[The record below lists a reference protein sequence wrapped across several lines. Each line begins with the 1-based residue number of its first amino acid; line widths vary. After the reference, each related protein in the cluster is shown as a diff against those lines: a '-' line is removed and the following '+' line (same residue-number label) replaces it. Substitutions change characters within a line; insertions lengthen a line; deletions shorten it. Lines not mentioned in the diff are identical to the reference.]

1 MNARKPDTS
10 TMLSGNSLALSC
22 KTASIRSALRIE
34 TNLSSEMGIPSYFKR
49 LADSVKGILVR
60 EIGEVKA
67 LLLDFNCIVYN
78 CIRDPALPAYCEEK
92 KAEWEKLVQ
101 EEVCKYIVEIWQ
113 SCGKPASVLIAVDGV
128 VPMAKIR
135 QQRMRRFKSLWW
147 ATKECE
153 MGIRKVQ
160 DERWDTN
167 AITPGTAF
175 METLSARLHTLAK
188 ARGWTVSDSDEPGE
202 GEHKVMAWIR
212 SRGGATVVYGLDA
225 DLILLSMLHRCGM
238 DESLYLMREKA
249 EFYDSG
255 AACKF
260 MYLSIDSLLDALFVK
275 EYRRRHVLDYIAGM
289 SFLGN
294 DFLPHGISFKIKEGG
309 HERLLSMLGL
319 LHGES
324 KWLVDEEGVLI
335 ASSFNQI
342 VGGLAATEEEDT
354 RHAMK
359 KKRVQKQGPPR
370 SESEKAMLPV
380 QNLPHDWFVEKCLGT
395 EVQLVDGWRDVYRKW
410 TPVRAASYY
419 RYGHQWILDYYMG
432 RAVNTNWYFPWH
444 LPPLMSDVLVNT
456 EEMPTLATDAPPRP
470 QEQLALVL
478 PMESWHLVR
487 DRSLRELPTKIP
499 QMWPSRFGFFS
510 AGKRWMWECEADVP
524 IFTPGRLRNFVPLPA
539 LTSSAKLQ

>member
-1 MNARKPDTS
+1 
-10 TMLSGNSLALSC
+10 MLSGNNRALSLSIGRNGF
-22 KTASIRSALRIE
+22 AVAIRSALRIE
-34 TNLSSEMGIPSYFKR
+34 TNLPSEMGIPSYFKR

-60 EIGEVKA
+60 EVNGVKA

-78 CIRDPALPAYCEEK
+78 CIRDPTLPAYCEDEEK
-92 KAEWEKLVQ
+92 KAAWEALVQ

-113 SCGKPASVLIAVDGV
+113 SCGKPPSVLIAVDGV

-147 ATKECE
+147 AAKEYE
-153 MGIRKVQ
+153 MGVRAPGEV
-160 DERWDTN
+160 RWDTN

-175 METLSARLHTLAK
+175 METLSSRLHRLAK
-188 ARGWTVSDSDEPGE
+188 ARGWTVSDSNEPGE

-212 SRGGATVVYGLDA
+212 ARGQGTTVVYGLDA

-238 DESLYLMREKA
+238 SESLYLMREKA

-255 AACKF
+255 ASCKF
-260 MYLSIDSLLDALFVK
+260 MYLSIDSLMDALFVK
-275 EYRRRHVLDYIAGM
+275 ENRKRHVLDYIAGM

-309 HERLLSMLGL
+309 HERLLSMLGT
-319 LHGES
+319 LHGEGA
-324 KWLVDEEGVLI
+324 WLVDEEGHLVG
-335 ASSFNQI
+335 SSFDQI
-342 VGGLAATEEEDT
+342 VGGLAATEEEDI

-380 QNLPHDWFVEKCLGT
+380 QNLPQDWFVEKCLGT
-395 EVQLVDGWRDVYRKW
+395 ETELVDGWRDVYRKW

-432 RAVNTNWYFPWH
+432 RPVNTNWYFPWH

-456 EEMPTLATDAPPRP
+456 EEMPMLATDAPPRP

-478 PMESWHLVR
+478 PTESWHLVR
-487 DRSLRELPTKIP
+487 DPALRELPVRLP

-524 IFTPGRLRNFVPLPA
+524 IFTPGRLRVALPLKVA
-539 LTSSAKLQ
+539 LTSSTKLQ